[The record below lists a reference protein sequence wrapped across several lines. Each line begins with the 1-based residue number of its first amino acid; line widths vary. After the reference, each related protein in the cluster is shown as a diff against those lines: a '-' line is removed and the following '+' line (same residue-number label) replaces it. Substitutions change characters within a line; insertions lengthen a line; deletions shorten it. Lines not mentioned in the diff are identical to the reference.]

1 MMESVKKALLTGIG
15 LAAMSKEKIEE
26 WAKNFAQEAKMAEEE
41 GKKFV
46 DEILK
51 QADEAKRNAEDQV
64 MKFTKNALERMGL
77 TTKDEVEALKRR
89 LEELEKKLKE
99 GGGQ

>member
-1 MMESVKKALLTGIG
+1 MMDSIKKALLTGIG

-46 DEILK
+46 DDILK
-51 QADEAKRNAEDQV
+51 QADEAKKNAEDQISR
-64 MKFTKNALERMGL
+64 FTKNALEKMGL
-77 TTKDEVEALKRR
+77 TTKSEYEELKRR
-89 LEELEKKLKE
+89 LEELEKKMNE
-99 GGGQ
+99 GH